1 MLDTAMLLLVAPL
14 CLVLAMTFP
23 TSWAN
28 RYPQQVRRFACF
40 AVVTVAVFYLLASLM
55 LLKVESIS
63 TSISLSQSSR
73 LWTLS
78 VFYDPLSAMMTLLI
92 AYVAWIITRFSV
104 RYLDGDSNEG
114 RYYKWLMVCLGAIL
128 GLVVSGNLIQ
138 MFGFW
143 ILTSLA
149 LHQLL
154 IHYSNRPWAIW
165 TARKKFLISR
175 LGDVFLAAAIYLTL
189 QIWGTVEIEM
199 LFANVHATESLGIYD
214 PRVTIVCLLFVL
226 SALTKSAQFPFHTW
240 LPDTLETPTPVSALM
255 HAGIINAGGFLL
267 IRLYPIIGQS
277 ATALSLCLLV
287 GGVTCLLG
295 GLIMMTQSSIKKK
308 LAYSTMSQMGFMM
321 MQCGLGAFSVAFLH
335 IIFHSLYK
343 SHAFLRS
350 GSAVAN
356 HSIGNPEG
364 QIAFTQNGWAMVL
377 GTAASFGLL
386 AGSGWLLGIDVVKP
400 DGRLLLGL
408 ILALSLSQILVEVI
422 RTRST
427 KTVLIGLSVV
437 LLLVGIYLFSHE
449 AMHRLAFEAYAGEMP
464 AFGSAMWVV
473 VGIVS
478 LGFVCL
484 AAFQIARVKFGNSP
498 FVQAAYVHALNGF
511 YLDIA
516 ARRVTALLW
525 GRSAPTP

>member
-1 MLDTAMLLLVAPL
+1 MLDAAVLLLVVPL
-14 CLVLAMTFP
+14 CLVLAIAIP

-28 RYPQQVRRFACF
+28 GHPRQIRRFAQF
-40 AVVTVAVFYLLASLM
+40 SVIAVGGCYLIASLM
-55 LLKVESIS
+55 LLKLDNLAGGIS
-63 TSISLSQSSR
+63 FSSASD
-73 LWTLS
+73 LWTFA
-78 VFYDPLSAMMTLLI
+78 VFFDPLSAMMSLLI
-92 AYVAWIITRFSV
+92 AYVAWIITRFSIK
-104 RYLDGDSNEG
+104 YLDGDSNEG
-114 RYYKWLMVCLGAIL
+114 RYYKWLLVCLGAIL

-138 MFGFW
+138 LFGFW

-175 LGDVFLAAAIYLTL
+175 LGDVFLAAAIFLTY
-189 QIWGTVEIEM
+189 QIWGTVELEV
-199 LFANVHATESLGIYD
+199 LFANVEATASLGIHD
-214 PRVTIVCLLFVL
+214 PRVTIVCVLFVL

-267 IRLYPIIGQS
+267 IRLYPIVGQS
-277 ATALSLCLLV
+277 GIALSLCLLI
-287 GGVTCLLG
+287 GGITCLLG
-295 GLIMMTQSSIKKK
+295 GIIMTTQSSIKKK

-321 MQCGLGAFSVAFLH
+321 MQCGVGAFSAAFVH

-356 HSIGNPEG
+356 HKSRDPEN
-364 QIAFTQNGWAMVL
+364 QISVAQNSWAIAL

-386 AGSGWLLGIDVVKP
+386 AGTGWLLGIDVVQA
-400 DGRLLLGL
+400 DGRVLLGL
-408 ILALSLSQILVEVI
+408 ILALSLAQILAEVI
-422 RTRST
+422 RSRST
-427 KTVLIGLSVV
+427 KTVLLGVSVV
-437 LLLVGIYLFSHE
+437 LLLAGVYLFSHE
-449 AMHRLAFEAYAGEMP
+449 AMHRLAFEIYPGELP
-464 AFGSAMWVV
+464 VFGPAMWIV
-473 VGIVS
+473 VGVVT
-478 LGFVCL
+478 LGFAGL
-484 AAFQIARVKFGNSP
+484 AGFQIARGKIGNSS
-498 FVQAAYVHALNGF
+498 FVQAVYVHALNGF

-516 ARRVTALLW
+516 ARRATALLW